1 MIRQS
6 FQNIVN
12 PQNIIEN
19 FQTEATD
26 LDNASNSLGDPS
38 NTSNYYQLISNMDS
52 QCDII
57 IDDMDLAN
65 FSINDKNNCVVG
77 GRTYAK
83 SDKDYVTLRRE
94 NLNRIEEEYNKI
106 SNNNTLTDFER
117 NSQLLCLMNKVFDN
131 VKQVTE
137 NNDEMSSGNLEN
149 EHLARENDMLI
160 EKNREIKK
168 KDKDLGLVTNANLV
182 GTEESKKQIQ
192 VQYLIF
198 LVLIAIFL
206 IIQLI
211 IFFA

>member
-1 MIRQS
+1 
-6 FQNIVN
+6 
-12 PQNIIEN
+12 
-19 FQTEATD
+19 
-26 LDNASNSLGDPS
+26 
-38 NTSNYYQLISNMDS
+38 MDS

-57 IDDMDLAN
+57 IDDMDLSS
-65 FSINDKNNCVVG
+65 FSVNDDHKCISG

-83 SDKDYVTLRRE
+83 SDKDFVTLRRE
-94 NLNRIEEEYNKI
+94 NMERIQQEYNAV

-117 NSQLLCLMNKVFDN
+117 NSQLVCIMNKVFDN
-131 VKQVTE
+131 IKTVTE
-137 NNDEMSSGNLEN
+137 NNDEMTQANMEK
-149 EHLARENDMLI
+149 EHTTRENDMLI

-168 KDKDLGLVTNANLV
+168 KDKDLNLVTNANLV

-192 VQYLIF
+192 IQYLIF

>member
-1 MIRQS
+1 
-6 FQNIVN
+6 
-12 PQNIIEN
+12 
-19 FQTEATD
+19 
-26 LDNASNSLGDPS
+26 
-38 NTSNYYQLISNMDS
+38 MDS

-57 IDDMDLAN
+57 IDDMDLSR
-65 FSINDKNNCVVG
+65 FSVDDQHKCVSG

-94 NLNRIEEEYNKI
+94 NLDRIEQEYNTI

-117 NSQLLCLMNKVFDN
+117 NSQLLCIMNKVFDN

-137 NNDEMSSGNLEN
+137 NNDEMSRANLDK
-149 EHLARENDMLI
+149 EHTTRENDMLI

-168 KDKDLGLVTNANLV
+168 KDKDLNLVTNANLV

-192 VQYLIF
+192 IQYLIF

-206 IIQLI
+206 VIQLI